1 MNKSKMV
8 EEAVKRMRLLNL
20 WDTPEDSI
28 IRRFKATGELF
39 KSIPAMGGRV
49 GELLT
54 LSEAEQRLVKEFEE
68 QNKCLVYHV
77 IRNEVMV
84 NPSGVNIQYSF
95 LYVPDKENEW
105 EQDKSDLLGI
115 ESRVLYPNSYVYS
128 AGDVIPDAEDLSGGY
143 GEYVRIGVTWGCGG
157 LCRVS

>member
-1 MNKSKMV
+1 MKKAKMI
-8 EEAVKRMRLLNL
+8 EEVTKRMRLLKL

-28 IRRFKATGELF
+28 IRRFTETGELF

-49 GELLT
+49 GELFT
-54 LSEAEQRLVKEFEE
+54 LSDAE
-68 QNKCLVYHV
+68 KCLVQEFERQNGCLGYHV

-84 NPSGVNIQYSF
+84 NPIGVNVQYSF

-105 EQDKSDLLGI
+105 KQDKSDLSDI
-115 ESRVLYPNSYVYS
+115 ESRIPYPNAYVYS

-143 GEYVRIGVTWGCGG
+143 GEFMRIGVTWGCGG

>member
-1 MNKSKMV
+1 MNKTKMV
-8 EEAVKRMRLLNL
+8 EEAAKRMRLLKL

-28 IRRFKATGELF
+28 IKRFTETGELF

-54 LSEAEQRLVKEFEE
+54 LSEAEQRLVKEFEK

-77 IRNEVMV
+77 IRNEMMM
-84 NPSGVNIQYSF
+84 NPSGVNVQYSF
-95 LYVPDKENEW
+95 LFVSAKKKEW
-105 EQDKSDLLGI
+105 KQDKSDLSGI
-115 ESRVLYPNSYVYS
+115 ESRILYPNAYVYS

-143 GEYVRIGVTWGCGG
+143 GEFMRIGVTWGCGG

>member
-1 MNKSKMV
+1 MNISKMV

-49 GELLT
+49 GELFTLT
-54 LSEAEQRLVKEFEE
+54 DAEKSLVQEFE
-68 QNKCLVYHV
+68 QKNGCIVYHL
-77 IRNEVMV
+77 IRNEVMM
-84 NPSGVNIQYSF
+84 NPIGVNVQYSF
-95 LYVPDKENEW
+95 LYVSAKKKEW
-105 EQDKSDLLGI
+105 EKDKSDLSGI
-115 ESRVLYPNSYVYS
+115 ESRILFTDAYVYS

-143 GEYVRIGVTWGCGG
+143 GEYTKIGITWGCGG